1 MRSRTIPFAAHPHL
15 NIAAGSG
22 LPSQNE
28 EMRTATIVAALAL
41 VASTAGFLPA
51 RAPSRAA
58 PAMTASAVD
67 PKKKVDVVREI
78 QRGGASTVN
87 PKNREIARRRRR
99 GVMTERRAVR
109 AAPRDPSVAPGPAG
123 ERPPSTGDVRRGF
136 AAAVRH
142 GSGDNSA
149 ALSAPPPL
157 ARDPLLPLVRAAA
170 RAADMRK
177 AADVVALR
185 VSALTVVT
193 EFMIVCVG
201 TSRPQN
207 NAIAAAIADELET
220 DHGRSPKREGS
231 ADGGWIVL
239 DYGDVLVHV
248 MSPRARE
255 FYDLEVRGRRKRE
268 REKKK
273 REREKRSP
281 SLSLSLALARA
292 RARVR
297 TRPL

>member
-1 MRSRTIPFAAHPHL
+1 MHQRAAQAWAPRWNRSRTGRIL
-15 NIAAGSG
+15 LAG
-22 LPSQNE
+22 LQ
-28 EMRTATIVAALAL
+28 
-41 VASTAGFLPA
+41 F
-51 RAPSRAA
+51 
-58 PAMTASAVD
+58 
-67 PKKKVDVVREI
+67 VVLL
-78 QRGGASTVN
+78 
-87 PKNREIARRRRR
+87 RR
-99 GVMTERRAVR
+99 
-109 AAPRDPSVAPGPAG
+109 S
-123 ERPPSTGDVRRGF
+123 
-136 AAAVRH
+136 
-142 GSGDNSA
+142 
-149 ALSAPPPL
+149 
-157 ARDPLLPLVRAAA
+157 RDPLLPLVRAAA

-255 FYDLEVRGRRKRE
+255 FYDLEVRGRRTRE
-268 REKKK
+268 RE
-273 REREKRSP
+273 RNVRP
-281 SLSLSLALARA
+281 LSLSLALARA

>member
-1 MRSRTIPFAAHPHL
+1 MR
-15 NIAAGSG
+15 G
-22 LPSQNE
+22 LLL
-28 EMRTATIVAALAL
+28 VCGLA
-41 VASTAGFLPA
+41 AGFLPT
-51 RAPSRAA
+51 RVPSRAA

-67 PKKKVDVVREI
+67 PKKKVDVVSEI

-87 PKNREIARRRRR
+87 PRNREIARRRRR
-99 GVMTERRAVR
+99 SVMAERRAMR
-109 AAPRDPSVAPGPAG
+109 AAPRDPNVAPGPAG
-123 ERPPSTGDVRRGF
+123 ERPPSTGDVRRDF

-142 GSGDNSA
+142 GAGDNSA

-157 ARDPLLPLVRAAA
+157 SRDPLLPLVRAAA
-170 RAADMRK
+170 RAADQRK

-193 EFMIVCVG
+193 EFMLVCVG

-239 DYGDVLVHV
+239 DYGDVRAPRET
-248 MSPRARE
+248 PRAR
-255 FYDLEVRGRRKRE
+255 RRA
-268 REKKK
+268 
-273 REREKRSP
+273 P
-281 SLSLSLALARA
+281 LSLSLAATLRPAPYRLAPLARA
-292 RARVR
+292 RSNRCSCTSCRRARASSTTSR
-297 TRPL
+297 ASGRAASAST

>member
-1 MRSRTIPFAAHPHL
+1 
-15 NIAAGSG
+15 
-22 LPSQNE
+22 
-28 EMRTATIVAALAL
+28 
-41 VASTAGFLPA
+41 
-51 RAPSRAA
+51 
-58 PAMTASAVD
+58 
-67 PKKKVDVVREI
+67 
-78 QRGGASTVN
+78 
-87 PKNREIARRRRR
+87 
-99 GVMTERRAVR
+99 
-109 AAPRDPSVAPGPAG
+109 
-123 ERPPSTGDVRRGF
+123 
-136 AAAVRH
+136 
-142 GSGDNSA
+142 
-149 ALSAPPPL
+149 
-157 ARDPLLPLVRAAA
+157 
-170 RAADMRK
+170 MRK

-248 MSPRARE
+248 IAARARILRPLSE
-255 FYDLEVRGRRKRE
+255 GRRTRE
-268 REKKK
+268 

-297 TRPL
+297 ARPL